1 MSERRPILLIDSKGF
16 NLIEIVILLSILATI
31 LTISSATV
39 NFANNRYTPQQEEEM
54 VRGILSWAR
63 TQAYS
68 IGGCAQVSV
77 TPPDITVNIF
87 RTCGPPLADLK
98 ETQNVAV
105 NNLRLAPFTTGNPL
119 IFYSSGGTKL
129 ANSSRLRVDAPSG
142 VSYDLVIYP
151 LIGTIK
157 KE

>member
-1 MSERRPILLIDSKGF
+1 MNVRQCILLIDDKGF

-54 VRGILSWAR
+54 VRGILSWSR
-63 TQAYS
+63 IQAYA
-68 IGGCAQVSV
+68 IGGCAQVNV
-77 TPPDITVNIF
+77 TSSDITAKIF

-98 ETQNVAV
+98 ETQNITV
-105 NNLRLAPFTTGNPL
+105 NNLRLTPFTSGNPL

-129 ANSSRLRVDAPSG
+129 ANSSRLRVDSPLG
-142 VSYDLVIYP
+142 VSYDLVVYP